1 MYILLILSLIMI
13 LKIGS
18 KIYIVLTKPL
28 SELKKEHYNMNTV
41 NIVRTRLSYFVRKDE
56 QHLIHH

>member
-1 MYILLILSLIMI
+1 MYVLLILSLIMI
-13 LKIGS
+13 LKLSS

-41 NIVRTRLSYFVRKDE
+41 NIVRTRLSCFVRKDE